1 VTPKIIK
8 YNPNIYVSIDSS
20 NNEIHTDTILNTS
33 HLDSSIDDEC
43 INDIL
48 FRNSTAILRCS
59 LNEFDSLTIG
69 DYDDFEIED
78 FIIDTSTPNDKVGTV
93 YISAPLETLVTV
105 NEYQF
110 QLTNKNVSSGT
121 LAEFTDTSYINNP
134 ILI

>member
-1 VTPKIIK
+1 M
-8 YNPNIYVSIDSS
+8 Y
-20 NNEIHTDTILNTS
+20 
-33 HLDSSIDDEC
+33 
-43 INDIL
+43 NDIL

-78 FIIDTSTPNDKVGTV
+78 FIIDTSTPNDNVGTV

-134 ILI
+134 ILIQDNEFYFMMIQRISQKLIIKNYLLQK